1 MQHRQ
6 EAFSE
11 DRLKEL
17 SKDPTKVVYQ
27 PTYDVVFEPWPSRR
41 VETAVRRIVTIA
53 AGCRSAEEARSICSK
68 DDELRAFAELYQK
81 FYEKFTMP
89 EIAKNREHVHV
100 AMEMIRIHEQMRRG
114 QLSETSAKTQVSDV
128 ALASLMRQTPNA
140 PKPPK
145 SIIEE
150 LD

>member
-1 MQHRQ
+1 MRLLRAASSRSRQ
-6 EAFSE
+6 VQI
-11 DRLKEL
+11 
-17 SKDPTKVVYQ
+17 T
-27 PTYDVVFEPWPSRR
+27 
-41 VETAVRRIVTIA
+41 
-53 AGCRSAEEARSICSK
+53 EEARGICSK
-68 DDELRAFAELYQK
+68 DDELRAWRAIPEILR
-81 FYEKFTMP
+81 EVHMP

-114 QLSETSAKTQVSDV
+114 QLSETAAKTQVSDV

-140 PKPPK
+140 PKPPE